1 MPLAQLRDIIDAG
14 GDDTPQALRTYLMR
28 AAQDNAPLDPVYI
41 ELSEAY
47 ERETVGLAISDDL
60 NRARIK
66 ALGHIGQTMA
76 AKAVLQDRLA
86 KGLPDTEALFETLL
100 DQALSR
106 GDPLEVAGLAIF
118 GTRVDA
124 ISNLPGDTIL
134 NLSDLTLKAG
144 LPELSAQIIEALENP
159 PTPALAK
166 VEAARLNPAAAIE
179 MLQAKSE
186 TQADALR
193 VQLLLKA
200 GRADQVWAQDRDQL
214 QPAQKPDVAWA
225 AKEWAEVDTDTVRG
239 QLATLLGAENTADVA
254 GKPIAQATALE
265 ASSAK
270 ARALISELLSSPPS

>member
-1 MPLAQLRDIIDAG
+1 
-14 GDDTPQALRTYLMR
+14 
-28 AAQDNAPLDPVYI
+28 
-41 ELSEAY
+41 
-47 ERETVGLAISDDL
+47 
-60 NRARIK
+60 
-66 ALGHIGQTMA
+66 MA

-200 GRADQVWAQDRDQL
+200 GRAGGSGHRHRAR
-214 QPAQKPDVAWA
+214 
-225 AKEWAEVDTDTVRG
+225 
-239 QLATLLGAENTADVA
+239 TAGHAV
-254 GKPIAQATALE
+254 G
-265 ASSAK
+265 
-270 ARALISELLSSPPS
+270 R